1 MKCPCPEV
9 FCSDIPHSNHG
20 YNYFI
25 PKNLELP
32 LVRILTKIVTV
43 KTLDHGRL
51 HFKIILSR
59 ASMVV
64 VYCVRICD

>member
-1 MKCPCPEV
+1 MGTMGVGMKHPCPKV

-43 KTLDHGRL
+43 KTLDYEMYTFQG
-51 HFKIILSR
+51 ILN
-59 ASMVV
+59 
-64 VYCVRICD
+64 